1 MEIGEWDWRLGTRI
15 EDWGLGIM
23 NGDLGDLYW
32 DRGSGLGLAIWIG
45 IGDLDWDWGWKLL
58 IGDWD
63 LRLTIGEGDWGLGL
77 WIRF

>member
-1 MEIGEWDWRLGTRI
+1 MGIWGIWIGI
-15 EDWGLGIM
+15 
-23 NGDLGDLYW
+23 GDLDW
-32 DRGSGLGLAIWIG
+32 DRGSGMGLAIWIG
-45 IGDLDWDWGWKLL
+45 IGDLDWDWGLKLL

>member
-1 MEIGEWDWRLGTRI
+1 MGIWGIWIGI
-15 EDWGLGIM
+15 
-23 NGDLGDLYW
+23 GDLDW

-45 IGDLDWDWGWKLL
+45 IGDLDWDWGLKLL

>member
-1 MEIGEWDWRLGTRI
+1 MGIWGIWIGI
-15 EDWGLGIM
+15 
-23 NGDLGDLYW
+23 GDLDW

-45 IGDLDWDWGWKLL
+45 IGDLDWGLKLL